1 MKALLVLFFWFAI
14 EGSCVAQDIVL
25 RKSEAFLLKQED
37 DKAGKILIEA
47 LKTDPT
53 NLDYQAK
60 LGFVYMR
67 IRNDSSALGKQL
79 LLKVLAKDSLQQLAN
94 LYLSILSYQEKQYRK
109 AIQQGQRATATP
121 NRTGTEDYFRAYYM
135 IAYSYKRLLSL
146 EGLTYTE
153 VDRML
158 ATMRL
163 FAKSPLATYPRDVLK
178 YIQYIESTRPDAFVE
193 KWQKI
198 D

>member
-1 MKALLVLFFWFAI
+1 LSSFSGSSLKALALHRILCL
-14 EGSCVAQDIVL
+14 E
-25 RKSEAFLLKQED
+25 
-37 DKAGKILIEA
+37 KARKILIEA

-67 IRNDSSALGKQL
+67 IRNDSSPLGKQL
-79 LLKVLAKDSLQQLAN
+79 LLKVLDKDSLQQLAN